1 MPGPSRRLESVL
13 FLDVVGSTNV
23 AATVGDQ
30 RWREVLTRFNR
41 IVRAD
46 LKRFGGHEEDTAGD
60 GFFATFPV
68 PAQAVRCAHAIV
80 EDVRELGLEIRA
92 GVHTGET
99 EAIDGKRGGL
109 GVVIGARV
117 MSLGGAG
124 EVLVTSTTKELVTGS
139 GLEFEPMSAHELKG
153 VPGTW
158 QVFALR
164 AVDGQAVGRQLPAEE
179 AVDRLDRIHP
189 APFIQR
195 RLRPVAA
202 VVALILVVA
211 IAAVAIHRAVAPSP
225 VTVMKVDPQTNRIEA
240 VLRDGVQS
248 LHRPAA
254 IWYDGSSLWQSTNQ
268 EHATPTGELL
278 RRDPTTGAIQSTHT
292 LDTGEG
298 LGFAFGY
305 AWIAHDLGP
314 DRASLDKVDP
324 ASGKVL
330 ATVQLPGELADVNAD
345 ARSLW
350 YLSHQGD
357 LVEIDPLSA
366 KIVHTYSVAGS
377 AVAPSKVV
385 PLLGS
390 VWICDCDHGQILKVD
405 PATGE
410 VTKTV
415 TLQERGFL
423 IGVDS
428 SDGKT
433 LWLLD
438 PAAGTITPL
447 DPNTGDP
454 GQPLGFGGG
463 NVYDAQ
469 IGFGS
474 IWVAA
479 GSQLFRFD
487 LATGERHP
495 IAIPAG
501 ASAGGLALDETD
513 GVVWVENCGCPD
525 R

>member
-1 MPGPSRRLESVL
+1 M
-13 FLDVVGSTNV
+13 
-23 AATVGDQ
+23 
-30 RWREVLTRFNR
+30 
-41 IVRAD
+41 
-46 LKRFGGHEEDTAGD
+46 K
-60 GFFATFPV
+60 
-68 PAQAVRCAHAIV
+68 
-80 EDVRELGLEIRA
+80 
-92 GVHTGET
+92 
-99 EAIDGKRGGL
+99 ID
-109 GVVIGARV
+109 
-117 MSLGGAG
+117 
-124 EVLVTSTTKELVTGS
+124 
-139 GLEFEPMSAHELKG
+139 PH
-153 VPGTW
+153 
-158 QVFALR
+158 
-164 AVDGQAVGRQLPAEE
+164 
-179 AVDRLDRIHP
+179 
-189 APFIQR
+189 
-195 RLRPVAA
+195 
-202 VVALILVVA
+202 
-211 IAAVAIHRAVAPSP
+211 
-225 VTVMKVDPQTNRIEA
+225 TNRIEA

-248 LHRPAA
+248 LHRPGA
-254 IWYDGSSLWQSTNQ
+254 ISYDGSSLWQATSDQ

-314 DRASLDKVDP
+314 DRASLGKVDP

-330 ATVQLPGELADVNAD
+330 ATLQLPGELADVNAD

-357 LVEIDPLSA
+357 LVEIDPLTA
-366 KIVHTYSVAGS
+366 KVVHTYSVAGS
-377 AVAPSKVV
+377 AVAPSRVV

-405 PATGE
+405 PATGA

-415 TLQERGFL
+415 TLQEKGYL

-447 DPNTGDP
+447 DPDTGDP

-487 LATGERHP
+487 LATGSGIRSRSRQGRRREGSRSTRPTASCGSRTAAAP
-495 IAIPAG
+495 ITEGPHDRRSGPDPQCEPQGPVQPGKLVGDQPSDRAG
-501 ASAGGLALDETD
+501 RRSSLEIVCRESQVGDGARTQPVRARAGPRSRSLGSYA
-513 GVVWVENCGCPD
+513 
-525 R
+525 